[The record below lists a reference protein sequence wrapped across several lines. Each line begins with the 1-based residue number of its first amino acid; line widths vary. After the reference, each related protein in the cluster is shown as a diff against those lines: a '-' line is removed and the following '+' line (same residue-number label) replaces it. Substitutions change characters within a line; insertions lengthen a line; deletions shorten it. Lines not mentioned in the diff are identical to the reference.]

1 MPVRSIVQRWQDYT
15 GKKAVLD
22 GEDRTFDDLKPAM
35 SPSRRRPPDAVAVYV
50 LRGSGQRHRGGCQLA
65 GHLNGNARNPKN
77 TTAMRVRK
85 VPKNV
90 TKIAIST
97 SSGAITLGRVRR
109 KSENAKLQSN
119 GTSA

>member
-50 LRGSGQRHRGGCQLA
+50 LRGSGQRHRGGCQFA
-65 GHLNGNARNPKN
+65 GHLNGNARNPQN
-77 TTAMRVRK
+77 TTAIRVRK
-85 VPKNV
+85 APKNV
-90 TKIAIST
+90 TKIAIPT
-97 SSGAITLGRVRR
+97 SSGSRTLGRLRR
-109 KSENAKLQSN
+109 KSENAKPQSS